1 MLSRENMFVT
11 NIIKITEDTEK
22 LRTKTFIAQKLIT
35 HKNINR
41 RTSYKIYIST
51 TDYYTISSTYIT
63 ENHAKFLSIKIGPT
77 IYLYQI

>member
-41 RTSYKIYIST
+41 RTSYKIYHRLLHHQF
-51 TDYYTISSTYIT
+51 YI
-63 ENHAKFLSIKIGPT
+63 HYRKPRQVF
-77 IYLYQI
+77 IY